1 MARYYY
7 GTVPAL
13 AWILNHYFYG
23 RVHYSWLAEDFCPLD
38 TNPKSSNPYLIYG
51 DLTWAWS
58 RGDPYDKF
66 VRDSRYGLSTGVQ
79 ARKTAGVTDP
89 ALSRRLRR
97 ICKRAVVDF
106 FYPLV
111 YRVDIDVVAP
121 ARRTVAGSGA
131 TGSRELLVEDLHEA
145 EFDLL
150 FADNAGDPDFRRLVV
165 DEHSGTARSSP
176 ADALRALERRLLS

>member
-13 AWILNHYFYG
+13 VWILNHYFYG
-23 RVHYSWLAEDFCPLD
+23 RVHYSWLAEYFHPLD

-51 DLTWAWS
+51 DLMWAW
-58 RGDPYDKF
+58 RRRDPYDKF
-66 VRDSRYGLSTGVQ
+66 VRGSRYGISAGVQ

-97 ICKRAVVDF
+97 ICKRVEVDL

-111 YRVDIDVVAP
+111 YRVDIDRVAP
-121 ARRTVAGSGA
+121 ARRSVAGSGT
-131 TGSRELLVEDLHEA
+131 TGSRELLVADLHEA

-150 FADNAGDPDFRRLVV
+150 FADDGWDSDFRRLVV
-165 DEHSGTARSSP
+165 DEHSGTARTSP
-176 ADALRALERRLLS
+176 ADALRTLERRLLS